1 MKKFFMAFLAVAT
14 IAMIGCKPT
23 NTPDTPEN
31 PGDDSTKVTA
41 PTAADLGDYIEEGKY
56 VVAVQFKET
65 VCNDIVWVGSYNS
78 DEEDKWIEDPAQLLK
93 MEELKGFEGWYVVA
107 VPSLLNEDGT
117 LNNAGKPVQLTSD
130 GKFSWDYQTGDV
142 SSWTLVSGTV
152 NIEAGYAGEANL
164 NGFDPANGPIV
175 MVSEYFKNHNSPC
188 VQAVTH
194 DYTVIAKV
202 PSGFDPYI
210 IGDFNTW
217 ATGVAM
223 ELQADGSYKYQFN
236 DAENH
241 GFKLKGDAD
250 TWDNEILHL
259 GKNAETGEEEWQKLN
274 NVTLGAE
281 TTITLDYSGADYKWT
296 KSE

>member
-14 IAMIGCKPT
+14 VAMVGCKT
-23 NTPDTPEN
+23 NNTPDTPDT
-31 PGDDSTKVTA
+31 PDKPTVTA
-41 PTAADLGDYIEEGKY
+41 PTADDLAEYIEEGKY

-65 VCNDIVWVGSYNS
+65 VCNDIVWVGTYLTN
-78 DEEDKWIEDPAQLLK
+78 ETGGWVEDPAQLLK
-93 MEELKGFEGWYVVA
+93 MEALNNFEGWYVVA

-130 GKFSWDYQTGDV
+130 GKFSWDYQTGDEA
-142 SSWTLVSGTV
+142 SWTLVSGTV
-152 NIEAGYAGEANL
+152 NIEAGYSGEANL
-164 NGFDPANGPIV
+164 SGYDPANGPIV
-175 MVSEYFKNHNSPC
+175 MISEYFKNHNSPC
-188 VQAVTH
+188 VEAVTH

-202 PSGFDPYI
+202 PAGYDPYI
-210 IGDFNTW
+210 IGDFNGW

-250 TWDNEILHL
+250 TWDNEILHR
-259 GKNAETGEEEWQKLN
+259 GTNADTGEEEWQTLN

-281 TTITLDYSGADYKWT
+281 TTITLDYSGADYKWA